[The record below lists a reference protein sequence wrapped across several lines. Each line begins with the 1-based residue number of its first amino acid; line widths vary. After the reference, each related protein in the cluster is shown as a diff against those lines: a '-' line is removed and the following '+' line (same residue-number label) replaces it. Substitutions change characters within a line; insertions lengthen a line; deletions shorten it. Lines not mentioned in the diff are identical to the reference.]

1 MPTEVISMLEN
12 LSATTTETVV
22 ATNTPEAWVI
32 TVNGVE
38 RFRFKKNEVNR
49 NERFSY

>member
-12 LSATTTETVV
+12 LSATTTGAVV
-22 ATNTPEAWVI
+22 AINTPEAWVI

-38 RFRFKKNEVNR
+38 RFRFKKNEVNL
-49 NERFSY
+49 NERFFY